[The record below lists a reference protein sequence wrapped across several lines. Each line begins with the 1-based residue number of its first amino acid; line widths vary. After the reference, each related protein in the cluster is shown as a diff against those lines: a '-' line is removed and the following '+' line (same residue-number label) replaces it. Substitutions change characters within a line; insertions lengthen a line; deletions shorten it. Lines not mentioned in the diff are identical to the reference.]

1 MVSDKKERI
10 EKGLFASAAAL
21 CVGAVLAIFVFLIVR
36 SIPDFGKIGVGNLL
50 FGRNWSPDR
59 LDTYGASLA
68 VALYQ
73 LSGEGWYLDEAYA
86 TAVILVALVLI
97 LNLAARKCAAGL
109 ARKQRGET
117 YG

>member
-1 MVSDKKERI
+1 MHAQNLGMVSDKKERI

-73 LSGEGWYLDEAYA
+73 LSGE
-86 TAVILVALVLI
+86 
-97 LNLAARKCAAGL
+97 
-109 ARKQRGET
+109 
-117 YG
+117 

>member
-1 MVSDKKERI
+1 MLFPAPPFFLPDFRFFGLQRIYTRKTSVWYQTKKERI
-10 EKGLFASAAAL
+10 GKGLFASAAAL

-36 SIPDFGKIGVGNLL
+36 SIPAFGKIGGGNLL

-73 LSGEGWYLDEAYA
+73 LSGE
-86 TAVILVALVLI
+86 
-97 LNLAARKCAAGL
+97 
-109 ARKQRGET
+109 
-117 YG
+117 

>member
-21 CVGAVLAIFVFLIVR
+21 CVGAVPAIFVFLIVR
-36 SIPDFGKIGVGNLL
+36 SIPAFGKIGVGNLL

-73 LSGEGWYLDEAYA
+73 LSG
-86 TAVILVALVLI
+86 
-97 LNLAARKCAAGL
+97 K
-109 ARKQRGET
+109 
-117 YG
+117 

>member
-10 EKGLFASAAAL
+10 GKGLFASAAAL

-59 LDTYGASLA
+59 LDTYGVSLA